1 MDLEKLNLKQDK
13 TQQPRLG
20 NEGEETAIQMKSL
33 HLCSVALLSIFSSP
47 VQGLLALNLAETEG

>member
-20 NEGEETAIQMKSL
+20 NEGEENSYSNEVTSPL
-33 HLCSVALLSIFSSP
+33 FSCPSFYFFFP
-47 VQGLLALNLAETEG
+47 RAGIVGFKLG